1 MQHLAFLLAGSADT
15 LIGGFIGFF
24 SSFVIMLITRW
35 LDRKGKLR
43 IYAKRTVVDNK
54 KRWGFHED
62 GGQSLLV
69 VPLKLEFQNT
79 TGRSRVIRN
88 VDVVPYRNGKEVAK
102 TVQIEY
108 TEKKRAAG
116 EKVTEVTTSEYGE
129 EDAHNSYSFTL
140 PPNSIVNKKCLFCLK
155 HENVPDFDELRLD
168 YFDERDRRISLH
180 IDEIAG
186 DWKPRVFE
194 PDLDWV
200 LLKKR

>member
-1 MQHLAFLLAGSADT
+1 MQHLAYILADSADT

-43 IYAKRTVVDNK
+43 IYAKRTAIDEERK
-54 KRWGFHED
+54 WGFHEE

-79 TGRSRVIRN
+79 TGRSLVVRN
-88 VDVVPYRNGKEVAK
+88 VDVVPYRKGKDVAR

-108 TEKKRAAG
+108 KEIEQTVGR
-116 EKVTEVTTSEYGE
+116 KVTEVKTSEYGE

-180 IDEIAG
+180 IGEIAG
-186 DWKPRVFE
+186 DWKPLEFE
-194 PDLDWV
+194 PDLDWM

>member
-1 MQHLAFLLAGSADT
+1 M
-15 LIGGFIGFF
+15 
-24 SSFVIMLITRW
+24 
-35 LDRKGKLR
+35 
-43 IYAKRTVVDNK
+43 
-54 KRWGFHED
+54 
-62 GGQSLLV
+62 
-69 VPLKLEFQNT
+69 
-79 TGRSRVIRN
+79 
-88 VDVVPYRNGKEVAK
+88 
-102 TVQIEY
+102 
-108 TEKKRAAG
+108 
-116 EKVTEVTTSEYGE
+116 TTSEYGE

-140 PPNSIVNKKCLFCLK
+140 PPDSIVNKKCLFCLK